1 MENTYPSLPHKGVR
15 PSLRGRLWPIRGR
28 TWTRLLIKLSGLTV
42 LLLAWGLIT
51 ALGYVA
57 PAQLPSPLATL
68 QTMSHMLGDGS
79 LAVHALSSLR
89 RVFFGFGA
97 AFAIALPLG
106 LMLGSSRFLRDAI
119 NPVIELLRPIPP
131 LAFISL
137 AILWLGIDEWS
148 KISIIIY
155 GAFFPLL
162 LNITG
167 GISQVD
173 PVHIRAAQS
182 LGAGK
187 LPIFWHVTLRAAI
200 PNMMI
205 GIRSGMGMAFIC
217 LVGSEL
223 IAANEG
229 LGFLIQE
236 GRYMF
241 KTDQVLVGM
250 ITIGI
255 IGYLINLLLTTLE
268 KLLLRWK

>member
-1 MENTYPSLPHKGVR
+1 MENTIQSLPHKGLR
-15 PSLRGRLWPIRGR
+15 TSRRGRLLPLQAK
-28 TWTRLLIKLSGLTV
+28 TWIRLLTKLSGLSA
-42 LLLAWGLIT
+42 LLLIWFLIT
-51 ALGYVA
+51 GLGLVT
-57 PAQLPSPLATL
+57 PAQWPSPTATL
-68 QTMSHMLGDGS
+68 QTMAHMLSDGS
-79 LAVHALSSLR
+79 LVLHALSSLK
-89 RVFFGFGA
+89 RVVFGFGV
-97 AFAIALPLG
+97 AFAAALPLG
-106 LMLGSSRFLRDAI
+106 LLLGSSRFLRDAI
-119 NPVIELLRPIPP
+119 NPVIELFRPIPP

-173 PVHIRAAQS
+173 PVHVRAAQS
-182 LGAGK
+182 LGARK
-187 LPIFWHVTLRAAI
+187 SHIFYYVTLRAAI
-200 PNMMI
+200 PNIMI

-241 KTDQVLVGM
+241 RTDQVLVGM

-255 IGYLINLLLTTLE
+255 IGFLINVLLTALE
-268 KLLLRWK
+268 KALLRWK

>member
-1 MENTYPSLPHKGVR
+1 MENTFPSLQHKEVLSSSKKRSR
-15 PSLRGRLWPIRGR
+15 PSQGKA
-28 TWTRLLIKLSGLTV
+28 WTRLLIKLSGLSI
-42 LLLAWGLIT
+42 LLLVWGLIT
-51 ALGYVA
+51 GLGYVV

-68 QTMSHMLGDGS
+68 QTMTHMLQDGS
-79 LAVHALSSLR
+79 LIHHAISSLR
-89 RVFFGFGA
+89 RVFSGFFV

-106 LMLGSSRFLRDAI
+106 LMLGSSRLLRDAI
-119 NPVIELLRPIPP
+119 NPVLELLRPIPP

-182 LGAGK
+182 LGARK
-187 LPIFWHVTLRAAI
+187 IHIFCHVTLRAAI

-255 IGYLINLLLTTLE
+255 IGYFINLVLTTLE
-268 KLLLRWK
+268 KILLRWK